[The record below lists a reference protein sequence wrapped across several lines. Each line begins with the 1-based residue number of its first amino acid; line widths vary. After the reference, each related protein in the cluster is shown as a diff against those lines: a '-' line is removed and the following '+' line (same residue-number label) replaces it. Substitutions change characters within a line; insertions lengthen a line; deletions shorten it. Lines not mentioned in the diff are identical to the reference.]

1 MVMKKRFFVLLAVS
15 FFLCIHALAQSSV
28 WRVSKG
34 GNSIYLGGSVHVLRA
49 TDFPMPKEFDT
60 AFDQSDILVFESNLE
75 EMANPDF
82 MQKMLPRIMLPA
94 GKTLQTELSP
104 PVYERLTA
112 KCAELGVPMEMVSQF
127 TPFMAI
133 VTLTTLQLQNLGFVS
148 QGVDLHYLSRAKEH
162 AKKRLFL
169 ESAEYQMS
177 LFEGES
183 AYQDEFV
190 LQSLEDLEQNRLK
203 TLMPL
208 IIDEWKKGKTAQTNR
223 MIAEMNA
230 KFPRFYKRVFS
241 DRNHTWLHQIE
252 RYLDTGETEFMIVGL
267 GHLLGDDGLLRSLQD
282 KGYRVEQVR

>member
-1 MVMKKRFFVLLAVS
+1 MKKRFFAVLALS
-15 FFLCIHALAQSSV
+15 FCFCIHALAQSSV

-34 GNSIYLGGSVHVLRA
+34 GNSLYLGGSVHVLRA
-49 TDFPMPKEFDT
+49 SDFPMPKEFDT
-60 AFDQSDILVFESNLE
+60 AFDQADILVFESNLE

-82 MQKMLPRIMLPA
+82 MQKMLPRILLPA

-104 PVYERLTA
+104 HVHERLTA

-133 VTLTTLQLQNLGFVS
+133 VTLTTVQLQNLGFVS

-203 TLMPL
+203 TFMPL
-208 IIDEWKKGKTAQTNR
+208 VIDEWKKGKTTQTNR

-241 DRNHTWLHQIE
+241 DRNHAWLHQIE
-252 RYLDTGETEFMIVGL
+252 HYLDTGETEFMIVGQ

-282 KGYRVEQVR
+282 KGYRVEQVK